1 MKRFCY
7 FFISFALISSV
18 AFAQKLSVVET
29 VRITDKSQ
37 GEFYFPKATPDGSK
51 IFFTSASYN
60 GLWYYDLASKKVV
73 PFTSERG
80 AGYNFTFS
88 NDSKSV
94 FYRVSNFGKTGLR
107 ESQTIFQK
115 NIQTS
120 QKQTLES
127 ARELSTP
134 TVLASNKVAYLAN
147 NNVVLKSDGT
157 SLKKNAK
164 SQAVSETV
172 AYIDNENI
180 VLYTKGIKKVL
191 APLGEGSYLWPS
203 VSPDGTKLLF
213 TVAGRGTY
221 VSDLQ
226 GNVLVKLGY
235 AHAPQ
240 WSPDGKWITYMVDTD
255 NGLAITGSDI
265 FAVST
270 DGTQKYQLTDTKDL
284 YEMYPEWTNDG
295 NGIVFHSDEGN
306 IYLMKLKI
314 D

>member
-51 IFFTSASYN
+51 IFFTTSNYN

-73 PFTSERG
+73 SFTSEQG
-80 AGYNFTFS
+80 AGYEYAFS

-94 FYRVSNFGKTGLR
+94 IYRVNNFSKSGMR
-107 ESQTIFQK
+107 ASQTLFQK

-120 QKQTLES
+120 QKQTLETG
-127 ARELSTP
+127 RELSTP
-134 TVLASNKVAYLAN
+134 KVLASNKIAYTAN
-147 NNVVLKSDGT
+147 SRVVLKNDGT
-157 SLKKNAK
+157 SLKKTAK
-164 SQAVSETV
+164 TQTVSDAVV
-172 AYIDNENI
+172 YIEDQKI
-180 VLYTKGIKKVL
+180 VLYSNGSKKVL
-191 APLGEGSYLWPS
+191 APLGTGNYIWPS
-203 VSPDGTKLLF
+203 ISPDGTKLLF
-213 TVAGRGTY
+213 TLAGKGTY

-226 GNVLVKLGY
+226 GKVLLKLGY
-235 AHAPQ
+235 ANAPK
-240 WSPDGKWITYMVDTD
+240 WSPDGKWITYMVDKD
-255 NGLAITGSDI
+255 NGLNVTGSDI
-265 FAVST
+265 YAVSA
-270 DGTQKYQLTDTKDL
+270 DGARKYQLTSTNDL
-284 YEMYPEWTNDG
+284 YEMHPEWTNDG

-306 IYLMKLKI
+306 IYLMKLRI